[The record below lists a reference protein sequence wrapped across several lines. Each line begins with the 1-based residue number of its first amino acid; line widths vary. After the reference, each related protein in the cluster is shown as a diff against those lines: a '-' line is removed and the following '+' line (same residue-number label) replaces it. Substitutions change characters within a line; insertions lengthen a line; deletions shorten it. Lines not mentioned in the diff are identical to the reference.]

1 VIMTSKVYDRMMT
14 QIEQKN
20 VLQVQIKNIK
30 WSCVNLKK
38 LTWKMEN
45 IRIKENNSF

>member
-1 VIMTSKVYDRMMT
+1 MIITLKVYDRMMT

-38 LTWKMEN
+38 TDLEN
-45 IRIKENNSF
+45 GKHTD